1 MSRYANLYK
10 SPLYLIAA
18 VVVLFLIGST
28 IIGWYS
34 LNKVESTLKTQAIEI
49 LTARVKVSN
58 NLLENGW
65 IKSHF
70 SKVKAWSTS
79 PIVVKQVKQLV
90 TAQASGDSIAMAKAS
105 ESLTA
110 FLQPYLL
117 AEQNEGFY
125 VISPDYNNLS
135 AKTAGL
141 IGQQNIIAKQYPQ
154 RLAEVFTEQLVF
166 IPPLLSEIPLINPQG
181 KLQQKYPTTFIVAP
195 ILDNDQQVIAA
206 LAIRL
211 NPFGAFSTTVQ
222 QHSLWKSEQTYFF
235 DSKARLLT
243 TSQFEPELRS
253 AGLLT
258 KEQSSILAI
267 SLTLPAKSTTSANN
281 QTQPLIYTKLAQ
293 SALKGQAGFSEKSY
307 LNYRGE
313 PVLGAWLW
321 NSALGLG
328 IGAEVSEVDVLQSQQ
343 KIVYG
348 LFWQLFQTALM
359 SLFILAIAFYW
370 QKRSAAVIFNSE
382 QYLYSMLN
390 NAPDAI
396 ISFNKKGEILR
407 FNKVAG
413 LLFLVDRKG
422 AEAMFFNEFFMQNEK
437 KHLQKWIQHITN
449 DSSACDSFRI
459 MQAKAGDSREFSARV
474 AISSHKT
481 SQDNIFTAIISDLST
496 IQQLEGRLLVLESA
510 VEQSHSAILITNL
523 NGRIVYVNKA
533 FSETTGYSKT
543 DVLGKNANILD
554 SGHKNTEK
562 YQQLWQKIIESQHWS
577 GQLYNKKKDGSCY
590 WGTTDITPIRDRNGK
605 VDHFLAINQD
615 ITRQKANEDKLLKQ
629 QLFLKEA
636 ERIAHLGCWEKDLK
650 NDAIYWSDGMHELI
664 GIEKNSTPL
673 NSELIVNLVHPE
685 DRYQFRIHQLKALN
699 KLEVYNYECRIILA
713 DKQLRYINTSTEV
726 TRDEHGEPVSMLGI
740 VRDITNIK
748 QNEIEREILDAE
760 KEQSRQATLNVL
772 LDVKYQRNRT
782 EKTLADLKESQ
793 QELEQARLT
802 AEAASDSKSQFLATM
817 SHEIRTPMNG
827 VVGMLELLQQS
838 ELDDDQY
845 HLANVAKDSAW
856 ALLQIINDVL
866 DFSKIEAGKMT
877 LESIPFTWTEIIE
890 GAAELL
896 SSQLQSKKLLLV
908 CSSNHHMTEPMLGDP
923 IRLRQIVFNL
933 LGNAIKFTHSND
945 QQQSLIEVK
954 LDYLDNSQDKKLFRL
969 TVKDNGIGI
978 SDDQQIHLFDAFT
991 QADSSTHRQF
1001 GGTGLGLSICS
1012 KLTTMMG
1019 GEISCQSII
1028 GDGTEFHV
1036 DLPLVATEK
1045 KQTSTLNVKLYHLN
1059 ILLIAH
1065 DGITDSILQKG
1076 LIELGAHCHLAPS
1089 SPTKLSKLIA
1099 IENYDLIII
1108 SAEQVISLW
1117 PEVKAQLPNNSDE
1130 DINILILER
1139 WHDFD
1144 LPLYPEH
1151 ATTIA
1156 SNPFLPQK
1164 IYFTI
1169 ARIMEQKNPLISCQK
1184 HDIKTLSIPSI
1195 IEAQAS
1201 NKLILI
1207 VEDNVFN
1214 QQVLERQ
1221 LNLFGYAVIIA
1232 NHGEEALAKM
1242 TQYSFALIMTD
1253 CQMPIMDGF
1262 EFAQKVRENEQS
1274 GTTQIPI
1281 IAITA
1286 NAMRNEAE
1294 HCIKLGMNDYVTK
1307 PMKLDSLKALLG
1319 KWLIEEELEDE
1330 FKIDSPAELTN
1341 EQVAEMLEQPA
1352 INISALIECFGDD
1365 KEAQQSFLHFYQ
1377 QHSKPLLAELAV
1389 HITDKD
1395 WHSVAELA
1403 HKLKSST
1410 RSAGAILLGHYCE
1423 QLEQLAKEEN
1433 APEIIALSHNLY
1445 AEFIRVSDEISAKF

>member
-10 SPLYLIAA
+10 SPLYLITAT
-18 VVVLFLIGST
+18 VVLFLIGST

-34 LNKVESTLKTQAIEI
+34 LNKVENTLRTQAIEI
-49 LTARVKVSN
+49 LKARVNVSN
-58 NLLENGW
+58 DLLENGW
-65 IKSHF
+65 IRSHF
-70 SKVKAWSTS
+70 NKVKAWSTS
-79 PIVVKQVKQLV
+79 PIIVKQVKQLV
-90 TAQASGDSIAMAKAS
+90 ATQASGDSAAMTKATDK
-105 ESLTA
+105 LTA

-117 AEQNEGFY
+117 VEENEGFY
-125 VISPDYNNLS
+125 VISPDNINLT
-135 AKTAGL
+135 AKVADL
-141 IGQQNIIAKQYPQ
+141 IGQPNIIAKQYPK
-154 RLAEVFTEQLVF
+154 RLAEVFNGQLIF
-166 IPPLLSEIPLINPQG
+166 IPPLLSETPLVNIQG
-181 KLQQKYPTTFIVAP
+181 KIQQKYPTTFIIAP
-195 ILDNDQQVIAA
+195 IFNNEQQVIAA

-211 NPFGAFSTTVQ
+211 NPFGAFSSTVQ
-222 QHSLWKSEQTYFF
+222 QQSFWKSEQTYFF
-235 DSKARLLT
+235 DTKARLLT
-243 TSQFEPELRS
+243 ASQFEPELRS
-253 AGLLT
+253 EGILT
-258 KEQSSILAI
+258 KEQSSVLAI
-267 SLTLPAKSTTSANN
+267 SLTLPSKSTTSE
-281 QTQPLIYTKLAQ
+281 QTQAPIYTKLAQ
-293 SALKGQAGFSEKSY
+293 SALKSNTGYSEESY
-307 LNYRGE
+307 LDYRGQ

-321 NSALGLG
+321 NSTLGLG

-343 KIVYG
+343 KIVHG
-348 LFWQLFQTALM
+348 FFWQLLQTVLL
-359 SLFILAIAFYW
+359 SLFILVIAFYW
-370 QKRSAAVIFNSE
+370 QKRSAAAIFDSE

-396 ISFNKKGEILR
+396 ISFNARGEIIR

-413 LLFLVDRKG
+413 LLLLVDRKG
-422 AEAMFFNEFFMQNEK
+422 AESIFFNDFFMKNEQEN
-437 KHLQKWIQHITN
+437 LQKWINNIIN
-449 DSSACDSFRI
+449 DSSVCDSFRI
-459 MQAKAGDSREFSARV
+459 MRAKASDSREFSARV

-481 SQDNIFTAIISDLST
+481 TQDNIFTAIISDLST

-523 NGRIVYVNKA
+523 TGEIVYVNKA
-533 FSETTGYSKT
+533 FSKTTGYSKT
-543 DVLGKNANILD
+543 EVLGKNASLLD
-554 SGHKNTEK
+554 SGHKNTNK
-562 YQQLWQKIIESQHWS
+562 YQQLWQKIIEGRHWS

-605 VDHFLAINQD
+605 TDHFLAINQD

-650 NDAIYWSDGMHELI
+650 NDIIYWSDGMHRLI

-673 NSELIVNLVHPE
+673 TSELIVNLVHPE

-699 KLEVYNYECRIILA
+699 KLEVYNFECRIILA

-726 TRDEHGEPVSMLGI
+726 TRDESGEPLSMLGI

-760 KEQSRQATLNVL
+760 KEQSRQSTLNVL

-877 LESIPFTWTEIIE
+877 LESIPFTWTKIIE
-890 GAAELL
+890 GASELL
-896 SSQLQSKKLLLV
+896 ASQLQSKKLLLV
-908 CSSNHHMTEPMLGDP
+908 CSSNHHMTESMLGDP
-923 IRLRQIVFNL
+923 IRLRQIVLNL
-933 LGNAIKFTHSND
+933 LGNAIKFSHNND
-945 QQQSLIEVK
+945 QPQSLIEVK
-954 LDYLDNSQDKKLFRL
+954 LDYLDNNQHKKLFRL

-978 SDDQQIHLFDAFT
+978 SEDQQVHLFDAFT

-1019 GEISCQSII
+1019 GQISCQSVI
-1028 GDGTEFHV
+1028 GDGTEFYV
-1036 DLPLVATEK
+1036 DLPLIATEN
-1045 KQTSTLNVKLYHLN
+1045 KQTSTLSVKLYHLN
-1059 ILLIAH
+1059 ILLIAY
-1065 DGITDSILQKG
+1065 DGITDNILQKG
-1076 LIELGAHCHLAPS
+1076 LTELGAHCHLAPS
-1089 SPTKLSKLIA
+1089 SPTKLSKLISA
-1099 IENYDLIII
+1099 ENYDLIII

-1117 PEVKAQLPNNSDE
+1117 PEVKMQLPNNSDE

-1144 LPLYPEH
+1144 LPFYPEH

-1164 IYFTI
+1164 IYWTI
-1169 ARIMEQKNPLISCQK
+1169 ARIMDQKNPLISCLKQ
-1184 HDIKTLSIPSI
+1184 DIKTLSIPSVT
-1195 IEAQAS
+1195 EAQAS

-1232 NHGEEALAKM
+1232 NHGEEALTKM
-1242 TQYSFALIMTD
+1242 TQYSFSLIMTD

-1262 EFAQKVRENEQS
+1262 EFAQKVRENEQG

-1294 HCIKLGMNDYVTK
+1294 HCIELGMNDYVTK
-1307 PMKLDSLKALLG
+1307 PIKLDSLKALLS
-1319 KWLIEEELEDE
+1319 KWLVEEELEDE
-1330 FKIDSPAELTN
+1330 FKIESPPELTD
-1341 EQVAEMLEQPA
+1341 EQVTELIEKPA
-1352 INISALIECFGDD
+1352 ISISALVECFGDD
-1365 KEAQQSFLHFYQ
+1365 KEAQQGFLQFYQ
-1377 QHSKPLLAELAV
+1377 QYSKPLLAELAV

-1395 WHSVAELA
+1395 WQSVTELA

-1410 RSAGAILLGHYCE
+1410 RGAGAILLGHYCE

-1433 APEIIALSHNLY
+1433 TQEVIALSHKLY
-1445 AEFIRVSDEISAKF
+1445 AEFIRVSDEIAANF